1 MKDPMKKTVSA
12 SMLMPAYVKLF
23 SCIGGECEDACCA
36 GWMVTLDRESFRN
49 YQHCIDPLLRPVL
62 QK

>member
-1 MKDPMKKTVSA
+1 
-12 SMLMPAYVKLF
+12 
-23 SCIGGECEDACCA
+23 
-36 GWMVTLDRESFRN
+36 MVTLDRESFRN